1 MSLSPYMILL
11 RLAICL
17 LWAYI
22 LSTLRLSMVITII
35 LINFFFVYAFTL
47 TLWSLIYIS

>member
-22 LSTLRLSMVITII
+22 LSTLRLSMVRTII
-35 LINFFFVYAFTL
+35 LINFFFCL
-47 TLWSLIYIS
+47 CIYPYTMERDIY